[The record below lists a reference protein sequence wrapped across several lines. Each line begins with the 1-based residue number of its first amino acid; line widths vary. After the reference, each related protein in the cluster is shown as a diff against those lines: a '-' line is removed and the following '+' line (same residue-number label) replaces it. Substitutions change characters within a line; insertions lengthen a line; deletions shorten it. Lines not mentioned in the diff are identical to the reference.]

1 MAKRYAHLL
10 SPVRIGNTVVKNRM
24 MYPNASPHFLQGPET
39 FPADGYR
46 AFAAQLAKNGAGI
59 ITLAEWANYPAQ
71 RKGPADVDFTHM
83 QAFDLTDPSV
93 HNYFAMLADEVH
105 FYGSRLLVCTEPQM
119 PEGYSLNG
127 GRGHGGPGG
136 PPKMTEPL
144 PKEMIPQVIDTFLQ
158 KLRLYQSFGYDGVAM
173 RVEMQLAP
181 SPNPRQDEYGGNLE
195 NRTRFIREVFAAVK
209 KEFGPSFILEV
220 CIAGEQP
227 HGYNGGQIGYGLED
241 AIAFAKLIDGTV
253 DILQIREKDVTKSH
267 PTGFTFQKGEHAVIG
282 YAEAM
287 KKAGVSK
294 MLLEPIGGFHDPD
307 EMEQYLAEGKCDMF
321 GMARAFMCDQEYGK
335 KVQEGRGE
343 DITPCLFCNKC
354 HGTMTAP
361 FLSFCSVNPL
371 MGYETK
377 LDRMVPPAGPAKKV
391 AVIGG
396 GPAGMRAA
404 MEAADRGHSVTL
416 YEKTGI
422 LGGQLIHGDYSSF
435 KWPVG
440 DFKNW
445 LIRQT
450 YQKGIRVILNTAP
463 TPAQIAAE
471 GYDAVIAATGASA
484 KTPDIPDLH
493 DAEGKPLY
501 PTCLDVYGKQEKLG
515 KRVVIIG
522 GSETGIETAM
532 YLCENGHDVTITTRQ
547 DEIAKDASHLHYITM
562 AYIAEDGHMAAA
574 WEKYE
579 NLTCVVNAT
588 TVAVEPGKVTYQTPD
603 GAHTVECDSI
613 VVCGGMEPCLDS
625 ALSYAESADQFY
637 VIGDA
642 NGCGNLQRCMRDAWS
657 KASLI

>member
-1 MAKRYAHLL
+1 MAKRYARLL
-10 SPVRIGNTVVKNRM
+10 SPVRIGNTIVKNRM

-59 ITLAEWANYPAQ
+59 VTLAEWANYPDQ

-93 HNYFAMLADEVH
+93 HNYFAKLADEVH
-105 FYGSRLLVCTEPQM
+105 FYGSKLLVCTDAQLPQ
-119 PEGYSLNG
+119 GYSLNG
-127 GRGHGGPGG
+127 GMGFGGPGG
-136 PPKMTEPL
+136 PPQPTEAL
-144 PKEMIPQVIDTFLQ
+144 PVEMIPQVIDTFLQ
-158 KLRLYQSFGYDGVAM
+158 KIRLYQSFGYDGVAM
-173 RVEMQLAP
+173 RVEGMLVP
-181 SPNPRQDEYGGNLE
+181 SPNERQDEYGGSLE
-195 NRTRFIREVFAAVK
+195 NRTRFIREVFAAIK

-227 HGYNGGQIGYGLED
+227 GGYTGGRQGYSLAEGIE
-241 AIAFAKLIDGTV
+241 FAKLIDGTV
-253 DILQIREKDVTKSH
+253 DILQIREKDMTKSH

-307 EMEQYLAEGKCDMF
+307 EMERYLAEGKCDMF

-371 MGYETK
+371 MGYEDK
-377 LDRMVPPAGPAKKV
+377 LDRMVPPPGPAKKV
-391 AVIGG
+391 AIVGG

-404 MEAADRGHSVTL
+404 IYAAERGHTVTL
-416 YEKTGI
+416 YEKTDK
-422 LGGQLIHGDYSSF
+422 LGGQLMHGDYSSF
-435 KWPVG
+435 KWPIG
-440 DFKNW
+440 EFKAW

-450 YQKGIRVILNTAP
+450 YQKGVNVIMNTAP
-463 TPAQIAAE
+463 TPEQLAAA
-471 GYDAVIAATGASA
+471 GYDTVIAATGAA
-484 KTPDIPDLH
+484 PRTPNIPGLH
-493 DAEGKPLY
+493 DEAGNPIY

-515 KRVVIIG
+515 KRVCIIG

-562 AYIAEDGHMAAA
+562 AWVTPEGRMAAA
-574 WEKYE
+574 WEKYD
-579 NLTCVVNAT
+579 NLTCIINAN
-588 TVAVEPGKVTYQTPD
+588 TVAVEPGKVTFDTPD
-603 GAHTVECDSI
+603 GRQTVECDSI
-613 VVCGGMEPCLDS
+613 VVCGGMIPQVDS
-625 ALSYAESADQFY
+625 ALSYADCADQFF

-642 NGCGNLQRCMRDAWS
+642 NGCGNLQRGMRDAWS
-657 KASLI
+657 KAMLI